1 MSDGLLDFGSF
12 KRAIG
17 GISAGYRR
25 VVASIDL
32 AFVIAYWDGKA
43 TIVKDA
49 PKLLDE
55 VEESDPLVVR
65 QVISL

>member
-1 MSDGLLDFGSF
+1 LSDGFLDLWSLE
-12 KRAIG
+12 RAIG
-17 GISAGYRR
+17 GISAGHRR

-55 VEESDPLVVR
+55 VEESDLLVVR

>member
-1 MSDGLLDFGSF
+1 MSDGLLDLWGLERAVGSVAA
-12 KRAIG
+12 RD
-17 GISAGYRR
+17 RR
-25 VVASIDL
+25 VVASINL

-55 VEESDPLVVR
+55 FEESVLLFVR

>member
-1 MSDGLLDFGSF
+1 MSDSLFNLWGLE
-12 KRAIG
+12 RAVSSV
-17 GISAGYRR
+17 SASHRR

-32 AFVIAYWDGKA
+32 TFIVAYWDGKA

-55 VEESDPLVVR
+55 FEESVLLVVR